1 MLTKRRK
8 EVFWSHLNLDGLAVD
23 HLHPDHYT
31 VEHEASLLTL
41 VQHDVAALALYLNQ
55 EMIFEDVQM
64 LSFFVLLNL
73 DCAALTLVH
82 IH

>member
-1 MLTKRRK
+1 MLTKRRE
-8 EVFWSHLNLDGLAVD
+8 EVFWSHLNLDGLTVD
-23 HLHPDHYT
+23 HLHPNHYR

-41 VQHDVAALALYLNQ
+41 VQHNVTALALYLDQ

-64 LSFFVLLNL
+64 LSIFVLMNLN
-73 DCAALTLVH
+73 CAALTLVH